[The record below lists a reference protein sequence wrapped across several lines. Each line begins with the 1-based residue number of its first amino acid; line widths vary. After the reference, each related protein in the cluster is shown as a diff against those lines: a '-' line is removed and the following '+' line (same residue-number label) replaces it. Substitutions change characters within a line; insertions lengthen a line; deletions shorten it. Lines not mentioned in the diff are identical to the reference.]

1 MARSSTLAPNVGR
14 LSRSQVAAKRGL
26 FKGKKTTQ
34 APAKA
39 EAPATTEKKVGG
51 AKNGEKRLV
60 PTSKASKYYPA
71 EDVRK
76 PKVSRKTAAKTVLR
90 NSITPGTV
98 LILLAGRFS
107 GKRVVFLKQLDSG
120 LLLVSGPHKINGV
133 PLRRVSQ
140 AYVIATSTKVDIS
153 AVSIPES
160 INDAYFTKAKAAKS
174 TKEGEFFG
182 EGQEKK
188 AFPEEKKAEQKAVDA
203 ALIASIKKVDNL
215 SKYLKSSWGLSRG
228 DRFHELKF

>member
-1 MARSSTLAPNVGR
+1 MARSKPIAPNVGR

-26 FKGKKTTQ
+26 FKGKKTAAT
-34 APAKA
+34 PAKT
-39 EAPATTEKKVGG
+39 ETPAFTEKKVGG
-51 AKNGEKRLV
+51 KANGEKRLV
-60 PTSKASKYYPA
+60 PTEKASKWYPA

-76 PKVSRKTAAKTVLR
+76 PKVSRKSPGKTVLR
-90 NSITPGTV
+90 SSITPGTV

-120 LLLVSGPHKINGV
+120 LLLVNGPHKLNGV

-153 AVSIPES
+153 SVSIPES
-160 INDAYFTKAKAAKS
+160 INDAYFTKAKATGS
-174 TKEGEFFG
+174 SNEEEFFG
-182 EGQEKK
+182 DNKEKK

-203 ALIASIKKVDNL
+203 ALLASIKKVENL
-215 SKYLKSSWGLSRG
+215 AKYLKSSWGLSKG